1 MALMA
6 EHVVV
11 IGQGRL
17 LADAPVADLAARAP
31 SLEDAFL
38 ELTGAAGGPE
48 GPFIQNGP
56 QYHSTKEG

>member
-1 MALMA
+1 
-6 EHVVV
+6 V

-38 ELTGAAGGPE
+38 ELTGAASGPQQ
-48 GPFIQNGP
+48 PFIQNGP
-56 QYHSTKEG
+56 WPHSTKEG